1 MSTSNSNPQVGVT
14 NNTSDTLVIYDV
26 FNPSKNGQQVP
37 YQYTK
42 LATLA
47 PKETKSVQTIREASQ
62 LQAMYTG
69 KIEEMNNAYYYQF
82 PIKVMSAVQF
92 TFDNPPP
99 LKYTIEKG
107 DKAAMIQSF
116 FFHRFAMANPDSAL
130 TKNLYAAL
138 KKGNVKAVNNFFES
152 TKNFKNCTLG
162 TWNAILSWMQ
172 MFSSPWQGPYYIY
185 KQAPN
190 PVPENY
196 IPQLIATL
204 SIKSDAQNNTATLTM
219 CSADSKGNPVF
230 TNPPETTEIIMNGDG
245 TMGDSSPGQDV
256 SVSLTPIWMNVVQ
269 TKMVNKTPV
278 SNYYI
283 GPAVTG
289 TVAGNKVVSS
299 QTARQLPGKP
309 ADPKKASSFDA
320 IFGKLGQTVGLI
332 VGLLFLGE
340 FAMKMWKGAKE
351 KITELKEKAT
361 SKKEFEEESESV
373 ENTSDPELV
382 SDIESEEDTFN
393 NDGKE
398 VSGNYNEISDALQ
411 KDVMEQTME
420 DTAKNIQEEI
430 SNQLDDGYTP
440 TEEFESAV
448 NDMNES
454 FKEAKQDIEDGDFSE
469 ANSKL
474 SDASKNINE
483 TIEKTGEELADWEK
497 STLEESSD
505 AVKDA
510 ADESDALDKAQE
522 ERDQD
527 IENGEDDSGYDADDE
542 EWPEAEDIPFEL

>member
-1 MSTSNSNPQVGVT
+1 MSTSNSNPQVDIT
-14 NNTSDTLVIYDV
+14 NNTSDILEIYDV
-26 FNPSKNGQQVP
+26 FDTSKNGERVP

-42 LATLA
+42 LATLV
-47 PKETKSVQTIREASQ
+47 PQETKSVQTIREASQ

-69 KIEEMNNAYYYQF
+69 EIKEMNNAYYHQF
-82 PIKVMSAVQF
+82 PIKIMSAVQF

-99 LKYTIEKG
+99 LKYTIEKA

-138 KKGNVKAVNNFFES
+138 KKGNVKAVNDFFKS
-152 TKNFKNCTLG
+152 TKNFKNCSLG

-190 PVPENY
+190 PLPENY

-204 SIKSDAQNNTATLTM
+204 NIKSDAQNNTATLIM

-230 TNPPETTEIIMNGDG
+230 TNPPETTDIIMNGDG
-245 TMGDSSPGQDV
+245 TMGDSNPGQDV
-256 SVSLTPIWMNVVQ
+256 TASLTPIWMNVVQ

-289 TVAGNKVVSS
+289 TVAGNKVISS

-361 SKKEFEEESESV
+361 SKKEFEEESESI
-373 ENTSDPELV
+373 ESTSDPELV
-382 SDIESEEDTFN
+382 GEIESEEDSFN
-393 NDGKE
+393 SDAEE
-398 VSGNYNEISDALQ
+398 VSDNYSEISDALQ
-411 KDVMEQTME
+411 KDVMEQNME
-420 DTAKNIQEEI
+420 DTASEIEEEI
-430 SNQLDDGYTP
+430 SEQLENGYSP
-440 TEEFESAV
+440 TEEFEDAV
-448 NDMNES
+448 KDMNNS
-454 FKEAKQDIEDGDFSE
+454 FEEVKEDIKNGDYSE

-474 SDASKNINE
+474 SDASESISK
-483 TIEKTGEELADWEK
+483 TIEENGEQMEEWEK
-497 STLEESSD
+497 SALDESSE

-522 ERDQD
+522 EREQE
-527 IENGEDDSGYDADDE
+527 IENEEEDSGYDAEDE
-542 EWPEAEDIPFEL
+542 EWPEAEDIPAEL